1 MYECVCYPHTP
12 DADFEVVLPDGC
24 RESMWTH
31 VDETMHDHSFLIFAI
46 SLRLDHMLIDE
57 NRHADIFPESA
68 RQDRLEEEAFEAK
81 RAEYRRT
88 HPDASKQS
96 MKVTL
101 TVPSRRSESS
111 EAIEPG
117 NGEAKKAPRKELSGN
132 TRKAPVREPFSIW
145 SGQRDSNPRS
155 QPWQGCALPTKL
167 CPQRIPAVRSTNSVG
182 DVGIEPT
189 TLSVSGKCA
198 SRCANRPKRVSAYAT
213 FGGNA
218 KSSACRQRE
227 VGAGKCRGIGMWD
240 VEPAL
245 RKARGCRTHAVA
257 CRTS

>member
-1 MYECVCYPHTP
+1 MPKDFMYECVCYPHTP

-117 NGEAKKAPRKELSGN
+117 NGEAKKTPRKELSGN

-167 CPQRIPAVRSTNSVG
+167 CPQRIPAVRSKNSVG

-189 TLSVSGKCA
+189 TPSVSGKCA
-198 SRCANRPKRVSAYAT
+198 TSAPTARSECRPTPLSVVTPSRRRVASGRWVPGSA
-213 FGGNA
+213 
-218 KSSACRQRE
+218 
-227 VGAGKCRGIGMWD
+227 GASVCGMSN
-240 VEPAL
+240 L
-245 RKARGCRTHAVA
+245 R
-257 CRTS
+257 